1 MKKICLL
8 FAFAIVGITV
18 FSQRIEVKETTGQ
31 FRSGNKNSIVTTV
44 YHSDIKTVTKEFTSL
59 LKSYKGKVSSKK
71 GEIFGDNLMI
81 TSISNNTIDVYA
93 IIKETKD
100 GDVEITAAF
109 DLGGACISSSQ
120 NSEQYGRATDIIRE
134 FALKLTE
141 KGYAD
146 FLKSEEKKLKES
158 QKEFEKMVD
167 LKKDLTKDNED
178 YKKKIEQNEKEIEK
192 LTKDIEDKGKEVK
205 EMEDSFDK
213 LKKSSSKIK

>member
-71 GEIFGDNLMI
+71 GEIFGDDLMI
-81 TSISNNTIDVYA
+81 TSMSNNTIDVYA

-100 GDVEITAAF
+100 GDIEVTAAF
-109 DLGGACISSSQ
+109 DLGGACISSSL
-120 NSEQYGRATDIIRE
+120 NGEQFGRASDIMRE
-134 FALKLTE
+134 FALKITE
-141 KGYAD
+141 KGYAG
-146 FLKSEEKKLKES
+146 FLKAEEKNLKDTK
-158 QKEFEKMVD
+158 KEYEKMVD
-167 LKKDLTKDNED
+167 LKKDMIKENEN
-178 YKKKIEQNEKEIEK
+178 YKKKIEQNEKEIDK
-192 LTKDIEDKGKEVK
+192 LTKNIEDKGKEVK
-205 EMEDSFDK
+205 EMEESFDK